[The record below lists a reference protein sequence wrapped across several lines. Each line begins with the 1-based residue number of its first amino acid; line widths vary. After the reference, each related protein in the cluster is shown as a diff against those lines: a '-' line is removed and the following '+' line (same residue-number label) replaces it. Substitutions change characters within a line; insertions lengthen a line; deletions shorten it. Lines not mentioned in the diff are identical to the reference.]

1 MVMDRPPEMSVPSS
15 HHSVASASTD
25 DAAARDDPP
34 APIVYWTAADTLDH
48 AAIRRLTAELS
59 EEEAGRAG
67 AFHFDRDRATYIAA
81 HAMLRRVLR
90 QAHGVEEPD
99 IVLSPLGRPELMP
112 QRDGRPAP
120 SFNLTH
126 TRDFAACAILH
137 GAPIGIDA
145 EDIRRPIDVAEMAG
159 RWFHPSERRLLKR
172 IAEVKRVEMFF
183 RVWTLKEAILK
194 TTGHG
199 LRIEPQLFAVDPDRG
214 RAVVPRELG
223 IPTRWRLAELSPL
236 PDIRLALA
244 VPGKGML
251 APTVARIEL

>member
-1 MVMDRPPEMSVPSS
+1 MSVPSS
-15 HHSVASASTD
+15 QHSAAPASTD
-25 DAAARDDPP
+25 DAMSGDHSLDPR
-34 APIVYWTAADTLDH
+34 VYWTLADSLDD
-48 AAIRRLTAELS
+48 AAIRRLTTELS
-59 EEEAGRAG
+59 EEEARRAR
-67 AFHFDRDRATYIAA
+67 AFHFDRDRATYVAA

-90 QAHGVEEPD
+90 GALRGEEPD
-99 IVLSPLGRPELMP
+99 FVLSPLGRPELMP
-112 QRDGRPAP
+112 RRDGRPAP

-126 TRDFAACAILH
+126 SCDFAACAILH

-145 EDIRRPIDVAEMAG
+145 EDIRRPIGVDEMAG

-183 RVWTLKEAILK
+183 RIWTTKEAILK

-214 RAVVPRELG
+214 RAIVPSELG
-223 IPTRWRLAELSPL
+223 IPTRWRLPELTPL
-236 PDIRLALA
+236 PCIRLALA

-251 APTVARIEL
+251 APTVARIAL

>member
-1 MVMDRPPEMSVPSS
+1 MSVPSS
-15 HHSVASASTD
+15 QHSAAPASTD
-25 DAAARDDPP
+25 DAMSGDHSLDPR
-34 APIVYWTAADTLDH
+34 VYWTAADSLDH

-59 EEEAGRAG
+59 EEEARRAR

-81 HAMLRRVLR
+81 HAMLRRMLR
-90 QAHGVEEPD
+90 EALGGEEPD
-99 IVLSPLGRPELMP
+99 FVLSPLGRPELMP
-112 QRDGRPAP
+112 QRDGGPAP

-126 TRDFAACAILH
+126 TCDFAACAILN

-183 RVWTLKEAILK
+183 RIWTTKEAIVK

-214 RAVVPRELG
+214 RAIVPRELG
-223 IPTRWRLAELSPL
+223 IPTHWRLAEATPL
-236 PDIRLALA
+236 PPIRLTLA
-244 VPGKGML
+244 VPGRGSL
-251 APTVARIEL
+251 RPSLLRIELG

>member
-1 MVMDRPPEMSVPSS
+1 MSVPPSQ
-15 HHSVASASTD
+15 HSAAPASTD
-25 DAAARDDPP
+25 DAKSRDHSPDPK
-34 APIVYWTAADTLDH
+34 VYWTTADDLDP
-48 AAIRRLTAELS
+48 AAIQRLTAELS
-59 EEEAGRAG
+59 DEEAGQAR
-67 AFHFDRDRATYIAA
+67 AFHFDRDRATYVAA

-90 QAHGVEEPD
+90 EALGGEEPD
-99 IVLSPLGRPELMP
+99 FGRSPLGRPELTSP
-112 QRDGRPAP
+112 RYGGPAT

-126 TRDFAACAILH
+126 TGDFAACAILH

-159 RWFHPSERRLLKR
+159 RWFAPAERRLLER
-172 IAEVKRVEMFF
+172 LADARRAEMFF
-183 RVWTLKEAILK
+183 RIWTLKEAILK

-214 RAVVPRELG
+214 RAIVPKELG
-223 IPTRWRLAELSPL
+223 IPTRWRLAEATPL
-236 PDIRLALA
+236 LHIRLAVA

>member
-1 MVMDRPPEMSVPSS
+1 MSVPSS
-15 HHSVASASTD
+15 QHSAAPASTD
-25 DAAARDDPP
+25 DAMSGVHSLDPR
-34 APIVYWTAADTLDH
+34 VYWTTADSLDH

-59 EEEAGRAG
+59 EEEVRRAW

-90 QAHGVEEPD
+90 EALDGEDPTFVH
-99 IVLSPLGRPELMP
+99 SPLGRPELMP
-112 QRDGRPAP
+112 RRDGRPVP

-126 TRDFAACAILH
+126 SCGFAACAILH

-145 EDIRRPIDVAEMAG
+145 EDIRRPVNVAEMAG
-159 RWFHPSERRLLKR
+159 RWFHPSERWLLKQ

-183 RVWTLKEAILK
+183 RIWTTKEAILK

-214 RAVVPRELG
+214 HAIVPKELG
-223 IPTRWRLAELSPL
+223 IPIRWRLAEATPL
-236 PDIRLALA
+236 PHIRLALA
-244 VPGKGML
+244 VPGQGSL
-251 APTVARIEL
+251 HPSLTRVELG

>member
-1 MVMDRPPEMSVPSS
+1 MSGD
-15 HHSVASASTD
+15 HSL
-25 DAAARDDPP
+25 DPR
-34 APIVYWTAADTLDH
+34 VYWTAADSLDH

-59 EEEAGRAG
+59 EEEARRAR

-81 HAMLRRVLR
+81 HAMLRRMLR
-90 QAHGVEEPD
+90 EALGGEEPD
-99 IVLSPLGRPELMP
+99 FVLSPLGRPELMP
-112 QRDGRPAP
+112 RRDGRPAP

-126 TRDFAACAILH
+126 SCDFAACAILH

-145 EDIRRPIDVAEMAG
+145 EDIRRPINVAEMAG

-183 RVWTLKEAILK
+183 RIWTTKEAILK

-214 RAVVPRELG
+214 HAIVPKELG
-223 IPTRWRLAELSPL
+223 IPTRWRLAEATPL
-236 PDIRLALA
+236 PDIRVAVA
-244 VPGKGML
+244 VPGQGFL
-251 APTVARIEL
+251 RPSLIRIELG